1 MTRPSPRSLLARLS
15 SISEPKRRAAIVE
28 LCESG
33 LLTCTRGQPGENG
46 ATYALGWIPLSN
58 PEDFAI
64 EIRIRHAQNM
74 LKVTAPQGRA

>member
-15 SISEPKRRAAIVE
+15 SISESKRRAAIVE

-33 LLTCTRGQPGENG
+33 LLTCTRGRPGENG

-74 LKVTAPQGRA
+74 RKVTSARMPA